1 MSQPAP
7 ARLIAFRAARSQPMN
22 MKTPARLTLL
32 STLVLVLFLAA
43 CGANQVPAN
52 ATITAPTAN
61 AQFKAGD
68 DVRIEGKVVGSAI
81 RKVDIFVNGQK
92 FASIDTPARPNE
104 FDVVLTWPSPPDTAG
119 TSVIQLKGLDEKG
132 DPVVSSDAVFINI
145 EAPPAPTPTPVPPT
159 PTSLPTA
166 AAPTPVPTTAAT
178 APTVTIGP
186 RPENDFVNVR
196 AQPDINASKLGELSK
211 GQNAPARGRLADGTW
226 VQINFPAAADGIGWV
241 LVSVAQVNGDIN
253 SLPVVTPGQA
263 ATGAVTS
270 TTTATN
276 TAATTPAATTAPAA
290 GGLQPPFVKLKA
302 GQDFANVR
310 NGPDTAFNRLGQLDA
325 TTPQAA
331 VRGKSAN
338 GLWWQIAFGTGTA
351 WVFGQLVDFT
361 GDAAKVPVAE
371 APPLPTAA
379 AVPTTAA
386 APPAPTAAAQPLP
399 TATPA
404 APPSALLPY
413 RQSDQFQPRND
424 IGDVPLGYNGE
435 SKSSKWTWVIE
446 GAKSAELEIT
456 APNPPDLYDC
466 PPGNLAG
473 VQPNSAAGKRMP
485 VTLPNGSFE
494 FTITEKGY
502 YLFTLH
508 IVKNDGSTTTIPR
521 SVIVDCFKKPGR

>member
-1 MSQPAP
+1 MKP
-7 ARLIAFRAARSQPMN
+7 
-22 MKTPARLTLL
+22 KTPARLTLL
-32 STLVLVLFLAA
+32 ATLVLALFLAA
-43 CGANQVPAN
+43 CGANQVPAS

-68 DVRIEGKVVGSAI
+68 DVKIEGKVVGSAV
-81 RKVDIFVNGQK
+81 RSVDIFVNGQK

-119 TSVIQLKGLDEKG
+119 TSVIQLKGMDEKG
-132 DPVVSSDAVFINI
+132 EPVISSDAVFINL
-145 EAPPAPTPTPVPPT
+145 EAPPTPTPTPIPPT
-159 PTSLPTA
+159 PTSLPATVA
-166 AAPTPVPTTAAT
+166 PTVAPTAAPTS
-178 APTVTIGP
+178 TVTVSP

-196 AQPDINASKLGELSK
+196 AQPDINASKLGELTK
-211 GQNAPARGRLADGTW
+211 GQNAPARGRIADGTW

-241 LVSVAQVNGDIN
+241 LVSVAQVNGDLN

-263 ATGAVTS
+263 ATGTVTS
-270 TTTATN
+270 TTTTTTTAVAT
-276 TAATTPAATTAPAA
+276 PAPAA

-310 NGPDTAFNRLGQLDA
+310 NGPDTAYNRLGQLDA

-331 VRGKSAN
+331 VKGKSAN

-379 AVPTTAA
+379 VAPTSAV
-386 APPAPTAAAQPLP
+386 APPAPTAALQPLP
-399 TATPA
+399 TATSA
-404 APPSALLPY
+404 APPAALLPY

-424 IGDVPLGYNGE
+424 IGDVPLGHNGE
-435 SKSSKWTWVIE
+435 SRTSTWTWVIE

-473 VQPNSAAGKRMP
+473 VQPNTAAGKRMP

-502 YLFTLH
+502 YLFTLY
-508 IVKNDGSTTTIPR
+508 IVKSDGSTTTIPR
-521 SVIVDCFKKPGR
+521 SVIVDCYKKPGR